1 MGTKMLEGLTAR
13 KRWTAYLACVG
24 GCLDYLGLDV
34 SDAWLWGGTGHAF
47 MLNIH
52 PVLCPSGPT
61 AWDCKMLFELADN
74 LGYDVRGVWGDRG
87 ADGDAYITKQRE
99 AWDLACAAIDGG
111 RPCFGWEVRPYI
123 PDYFLINGHDDVG
136 YYYGGYMEYL
146 EGGPTPWDELGTH
159 DVQILQVYS
168 VAPTAAPASPQKV
181 VKDAL
186 AEVLRVAE
194 NSTGVIFP
202 DYRFGP
208 AGFALW
214 AEALEKGEA
223 SYEGNAYNAQV
234 WGECR
239 ELAVAFLDEAREKL
253 APAPGSALDNALIEA
268 AAAYAVVRDR
278 IQALLAMHPE
288 RPLKEQ
294 DWKMTLHSS
303 EGAALMHEA
312 ATAEA
317 QGIAALQG
325 IVAAL

>member
-1 MGTKMLEGLTAR
+1 MGTKMLESLTTR

-24 GCLDYLGLDV
+24 GCLDYLGMDV
-34 SDAWLWGGTGHAF
+34 SDGWLWGGTGHAF

-74 LGYDVRGVWGDRG
+74 LGYDVRGVFADRG
-87 ADGDAYITKQRE
+87 HEGDAYVVKQRE
-99 AWDLACAAIDGG
+99 AWDLACAAIDDGL
-111 RPCFGWEVRPYI
+111 PCFGWEVRPYI
-123 PDYFLINGHDDVG
+123 PDYLLINGHDDVG
-136 YYYGGYMEYL
+136 YYYTGYQT
-146 EGGPTPWDELGTH
+146 GGPTPWDELGTH
-159 DVQILQVYS
+159 DVQILQVYA
-168 VAPTAAPASPQKV
+168 VEPTAAPASPQKV

-186 AEVLRVAE
+186 TEVLRVAE
-194 NSTGVIFP
+194 NSAGVIFP

-208 AGFALW
+208 AGFTLW
-214 AEALEKGEA
+214 AQALEKGEA
-223 SYEGNAYNAQV
+223 LYEGNVYNGQV

-253 APAPGSALDNALIEA
+253 APAPGSALDKALIGA

-278 IQALLAMHPE
+278 IKALLAMHPE

-294 DWKMTLHSS
+294 DWKMPLHST
-303 EGAALMHEA
+303 EGAALMREA
-312 ATAEA
+312 AAAEA